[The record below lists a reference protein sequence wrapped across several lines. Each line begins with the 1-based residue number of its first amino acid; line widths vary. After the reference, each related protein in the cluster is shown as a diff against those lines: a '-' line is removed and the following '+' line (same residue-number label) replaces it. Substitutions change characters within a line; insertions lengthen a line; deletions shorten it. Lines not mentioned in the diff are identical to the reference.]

1 MGETN
6 NTEQESVLVVI
17 ELIIQEKEFVTSLKI
32 TIIEDIF

>member
-17 ELIIQEKEFVTSLKI
+17 ELIIQEKEFMTSLKI